1 MNSQEWLT
9 QLSQLTQIPY
19 YPNHQL
25 FDDKAGALIG
35 VRDGYLV
42 SLGLGKT
49 QNGKSA
55 VKLLLR
61 YGKAENP
68 QLEDALKAA
77 KGKFGDLKV
86 DAGAAAAA
94 RNYSFGKPEPQET
107 ADSLAGLLTA
117 LKTSAAPAIAGR
129 CEHCQRSENQITL
142 FDNVPAYVCSSCQQQ
157 IQHDLN
163 TAGAAYEQL
172 ETNFPQGLLFGVGAA
187 VAGGLA
193 WGLVA
198 YAIQRIFLWGA
209 IGIGF
214 LVGKAVVHGMGKV
227 TWPGRILMGVLTVA
241 SVLFGDLLF
250 YTLVVMKEQSL
261 PFSLDLAME
270 VLRNFVAIET
280 DSEGGLFSV
289 GFALIGAGIVIYS
302 TRRPEFH
309 ARFEPLGSPTSVG
322 GPG

>member
-1 MNSQEWLT
+1 MNSQKWLT

-19 YPNHQL
+19 YPSHPL

-35 VRDGYLV
+35 TRDGYLV

-49 QNGKSA
+49 EGGKSA
-55 VKLLLR
+55 VKMLLR

-77 KGKFGDLKV
+77 KGKFDDLKV
-86 DAGAAAAA
+86 DETAAAAA
-94 RNYSFGKPEPQET
+94 RTYSFGKPEPQET
-107 ADSLAGLLTA
+107 ADALTGMITA
-117 LKTSAAPAIAGR
+117 LRSSAAPAIAGR

-142 FDNVPAYVCSSCQQQ
+142 FDHVPAYVCSNCQQQ

-163 TAGAAYEQL
+163 AAGAAYEQM

-209 IGIGF
+209 IIIGWV
-214 LVGKAVVHGMGKV
+214 VGKAVVHGMGKV

-250 YTLVVMKEQSL
+250 YTLVVMKEQNL
-261 PFSLDLAME
+261 PFSMGLVME
-270 VLRNFVAIET
+270 VLQNFVAIES
-280 DSEGGLFSV
+280 DSEGGLASV
-289 GFALIGAGIVIYS
+289 AFALIGAGIVIYS
-302 TRRPEFH
+302 NRRPEFH
-309 ARFEPLGSPTSVG
+309 ARFEPLGSPSVTAH
-322 GPG
+322 

>member
-9 QLSQLTQIPY
+9 QLSQLTQLPY

-25 FDDKAGALIG
+25 FDDKAGTLIG
-35 VRDGYLV
+35 TRDGYLV

-49 QNGKSA
+49 ENGQSA

-61 YGKAENP
+61 YGKGENA

-77 KGKFGDLKV
+77 KGKFGELKV
-86 DAGAAAAA
+86 DETIASAA
-94 RNYSFGKPEPQET
+94 RTYSFGKPEPQET
-107 ADSLAGLLTA
+107 ADSLASLLTA
-117 LKTSAAPAIAGR
+117 LKSSAAPTIAGR

-142 FDNVPAYVCSSCQQQ
+142 FDRVPAYVCSNCQQH
-157 IQHDLN
+157 IQHDLT
-163 TAGAAYEQL
+163 TAGAAYEQT
-172 ETNFPQGLLFGVGAA
+172 ETNFPQGLLFGAGAA

-198 YAIQRIFLWGA
+198 YAFNRIFLWGA

-250 YTLVVMKEQSL
+250 YALAVMKEQNL
-261 PFSLDLAME
+261 PFSMGLVME
-270 VLRNFVAIET
+270 VLQNFVAIET
-280 DSEGGLFSV
+280 DSEGGLASIA
-289 GFALIGAGIVIYS
+289 FALIGAGIVIYS
-302 TRRPEFH
+302 TRRPKFH
-309 ARFEPLGSPTSVG
+309 ARFESLGSPTLTAG
-322 GPG
+322 QG